1 MNKKKRF
8 LTIKQVA
15 KRLQIGERSV
25 YRYIE
30 KKQLK
35 AIKIGGWRI
44 TERDLQDFIKRSSK
58 ISYAKRS

>member
-8 LTIKQVA
+8 LNIKKVA

-44 TERDLQDFIKRSSK
+44 TERDLQDFIKRSSNVQK
-58 ISYAKRS
+58 

>member
-44 TERDLQDFIKRSSK
+44 TERDLQDFIKRSSNVQK
-58 ISYAKRS
+58 